1 VAKQSGETHLD
12 MCGLGNGDI
21 AAVAEAGGADAGS
34 RLLGDS
40 LGSTVVAVLPLGPFD
55 SFFSYLCDRELAPG
69 TVVEVPFGRQ
79 YILGVVVDGAIK
91 TDIKLKSI
99 RKVFAHNIGEISLAF
114 LQWVSAYTL
123 IPSGNVLKMILAEKS
138 IFSPK
143 ADRKKKV
150 ADSLVQSGSD
160 KFPPRLSCTRTWAE
174 IALSRVQLEALD
186 GIRRGGSR
194 PFLLHGV
201 TGSGKTEVYL
211 SAARDVL
218 QNNKQVLILFPE
230 IALTNQIIERIE
242 KYFGARPVVWNSMV
256 SPKNRCS
263 AWLSAISGEGGIFVG
278 ARSAL
283 FLPFRDLGMIIVD
296 EEHDSSYKQEE
307 GNFYN
312 ARDMAIV
319 RGHLQK
325 IPVILSSATP
335 SLESY
340 MNAKNGKYGYTLL
353 EHRFGASQIPPIY
366 LIDMKQNKVDGFI
379 SPILLHAIKN
389 TLEKKEQCLIYLNRR
404 GYSPITL
411 CKSCGEKIACPNCTS
426 WLVYHKNID
435 KMICHHCNH
444 RAFVPPK
451 CPVCEEEGSMIPFGP
466 GIERVFDELQ
476 EKLPEAKIKI
486 ASSDTMDSGKN
497 IALMFDKI
505 YRNEV
510 DIIIGTQILAKGH
523 HFPNITL
530 VGIVDGDLGLHGADI
545 RASEKT
551 YQLINQVAGRAGRAE
566 KKGKILIQTFNPSH
580 SLFAALQ
587 STDPNNFMEM
597 EMVSRQENNLPPF
610 SKFAAIIISGTNR
623 ELTEKIA
630 KELGKAK
637 INDVSL
643 LGPAPAPIFL
653 LRGRSRWR
661 ILLKTSK
668 KTAINNLIKK
678 WFLAVKIPKNVKI
691 QIDIDPI
698 NFL

>member
-1 VAKQSGETHLD
+1 VSKQSKKTHSD
-12 MCGLGNGDI
+12 IGDLWSDGV
-21 AAVAEAGGADAGS
+21 AVAVETSAAEAFSAE
-34 RLLGDS
+34 
-40 LGSTVVAVLPLGPFD
+40 STVVTVLPMGPFD
-55 SFFSYLCDRELAPG
+55 SFFSYLCDRKLALG

-79 YILGVVVDGAIK
+79 YILGVVVDGEVK
-91 TDIKLKSI
+91 TDIALKSI
-99 RKVFAHNIGEISLAF
+99 RKIFPYNIGETYLTF
-114 LQWVSAYTL
+114 LQWVSAYTM
-123 IPSGNVLKMILAEKS
+123 IPQGNVLKMILAEKS

-143 ADRKKKV
+143 TDRKK
-150 ADSLVQSGSD
+150 ALDSSAKGKSDELSPSLSGGVENLA
-160 KFPPRLSCTRTWAE
+160 KIVLNE
-174 IALSRVQLEALD
+174 KQLEALENIQYS
-186 GIRRGGSR
+186 GPR

-211 SAARDVL
+211 SAARDAL
-218 QNNKQVLILFPE
+218 KNKKQVLILFPE

-242 KYFGARPVVWNSMV
+242 KYFGVRPEVWNSMV
-256 SPKNRCS
+256 SSKNRS
-263 AWLSAISGEGGIFVG
+263 VAWLKAISGCGGIFVG

-283 FLPFRDLGMIIVD
+283 FLPFQELSMIIVD

-319 RGHLQK
+319 LGYLQK

-340 MNAKNGKYGYTLL
+340 TNAKNGKYGYIFL
-353 EHRFGASQIPPIY
+353 EQRFGASRIPSIY
-366 LIDMKQNKVDGFI
+366 LIDMKQNKTDGFI
-379 SPILLHAIKN
+379 SPIMLHAIEN
-389 TLEKKEQCLIYLNRR
+389 TLERKEQSLIYLNRR

-411 CKSCGEKIACPNCTS
+411 CKSCGEKITCPNCTS

-435 KMICHHCNH
+435 KIICHYCNH
-444 RAFVPPK
+444 RAHIPAK
-451 CPVCEEEGSMIPFGP
+451 CPVCGEDGSMIPFGP
-466 GIERVFDELQ
+466 GVERVFDELQ
-476 EKLPEAKIKI
+476 EKLPDAKIEI
-486 ASSDTMDSGKN
+486 ASSDTMASAKN
-497 IALMFDKI
+497 IAQLFNKI
-505 YRNEV
+505 HRNEV

-530 VGIVDGDLGLHGADI
+530 VGIVDGDLGLQGADI

-566 KKGKILIQTFNPSH
+566 KKGKILIQTFKPSH
-580 SLFAALQ
+580 PFYAALR
-587 STDPNNFMEM
+587 SADSNSFMDMEM
-597 EMVSRQENNLPPF
+597 ESRQENCLPPF
-610 SKFAAIIISGTNR
+610 SRLAAVIISGTNK

-630 KELGKAK
+630 KELGKIK
-637 INDVSL
+637 ISDVTL

-653 LRGRSRWR
+653 LRGRTRWR
-661 ILLKTSK
+661 ILLKASK
-668 KTAINNLIKK
+668 KTSINNLIKK
-678 WFLAVKIPKNVKI
+678 WHLAVKIPKNVKI